1 MAIETKD
8 WTAQSDNMPGS
19 AAVRVSGTITVG
31 NPGITPTLCMRKQ
44 PGDAKT
50 LSLELTLEAA
60 DGMAVQVITDKVV
73 RFEMAGDYSHLRQ
86 IEIYHDGALLTTIT
100 DVLITH

>member
-8 WTAQSDNMPGS
+8 WTAQSENMPGS

-31 NPGITPTLCMRKQ
+31 NPGITPTLCVRKQ
-44 PGDAKT
+44 QGDART

-60 DGMAVQVITDKVV
+60 EGSAVQVITDKVV
-73 RFEMAGDYSHLRQ
+73 HFEMAGDYSHLQ
-86 IEIYHDGALLTTIT
+86 QVDIYHDGTLLTAIT